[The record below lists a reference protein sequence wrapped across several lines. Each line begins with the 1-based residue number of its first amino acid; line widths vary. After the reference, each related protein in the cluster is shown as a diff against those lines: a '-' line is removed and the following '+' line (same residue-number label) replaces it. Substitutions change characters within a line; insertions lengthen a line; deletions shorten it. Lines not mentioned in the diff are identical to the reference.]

1 MHYYT
6 KHIKDYK
13 TDTAHLNLLEHGVYN
28 SLIDLYILTE
38 NPLEPNLQKLCRLV
52 HAKTD
57 DEIKAVEN
65 ILDEFFI
72 ESDDGYRQKKCDQEL
87 IRIFGKSESARKSA
101 KQRWG
106 SERNANAMQTDSE
119 RNAKA
124 MLPKTQ
130 DPLPNNP
137 IPKKDLTALVS
148 ELKGIYPNAD
158 MSVNKLTDWFS
169 RKYFTNTE
177 TKKKVD
183 INLAYLTLVV
193 KKTKEYVSW
202 YESDKSDFKPQH
214 KLLTTFLNQESWD
227 RDYGGVKVDRVVIA
241 NKLAHEDNNFYN
253 LTKEEQN
260 ERINSYTE

>member
-13 TDTAHLNLLEHGVYN
+13 TDTAHLTLLEHGVYN

-65 ILDEFFI
+65 VLDEFFT

-119 RNAKA
+119 RNANA
-124 MLPKTQ
+124 MLPNTQ

-137 IPKKDLTALVS
+137 IPNKEHTKLFEEFWNT
-148 ELKGIYPNAD
+148 YPHRDGN
-158 MSVNKLTDWFS
+158 
-169 RKYFTNTE
+169 
-177 TKKKVD
+177 
-183 INLAYLTLVV
+183 
-193 KKTKEYVSW
+193 KKTKK
-202 YESDKSDFKPQH
+202 ESLAWWGKQNIDTLTKVLSGVKKYKQYIERCHKDKVFD
-214 KLLTTFLNQESWD
+214 
-227 RDYGGVKVDRVVIA
+227 GGVSDPVRYLK
-241 NKLAHEDNNFYN
+241 
-253 LTKEEQN
+253 N
-260 ERINSYTE
+260 EKYLDELGATRKINSTYL

>member
-13 TDTAHLNLLEHGVYN
+13 TDTAHLTLLEHGVYN
-28 SLIDLYILTE
+28 SLIDLYILSE

-65 ILDEFFI
+65 ILAEFFI

-119 RNAKA
+119 RNANG
-124 MLPKTQ
+124 MLPNTQ
-130 DPLPNNP
+130 HPIPNNP
-137 IPKKDLTALVS
+137 IPNKELTALVT

-158 MSVNKLTDWFS
+158 MSINKLKDWFS
-169 RKYFTNTE
+169 RKSFTNTV
-177 TKKKVD
+177 TRKVVK
-183 INLAYLTLVV
+183 INLDYLTIVL
-193 KKTKEYVSW
+193 KKTKEYVRW
-202 YESDKSDFKPQH
+202 YNSLKSSDFKPEH
-214 KLLTTFLNQESWD
+214 KLLTTFLNKEAWD
-227 RDYGGVKVDRVVIA
+227 MDFKAQVKKIYYT
-241 NKLAHEDNNFYN
+241 NN
-253 LTKEEQN
+253 
-260 ERINSYTE
+260 

>member
-13 TDTAHLNLLEHGVYN
+13 TDTAHLTLLEHGVYN

-65 ILDEFFI
+65 VLTEFFV

-101 KQRWG
+101 KHRWS
-106 SERNANAMQTDSE
+106 SERNANVVQTDSK

-124 MLPKTQ
+124 MLPNTQ
-130 DPLPNNP
+130 DPLPINP
-137 IPKKDLTALVS
+137 LPNKDFDKFWEA
-148 ELKGIYPNAD
+148 YPNKKAKPLALKAWLKHKPNINVVIK
-158 MSVNKLTDWFS
+158 SLTIFKKCEQWTRDKGRYIPYPSSWL
-169 RKYFTNTE
+169 NAEGWNDVIE
-177 TKKKVD
+177 TKKT
-183 INLAYLTLVV
+183 NSTYL
-193 KKTKEYVSW
+193 
-202 YESDKSDFKPQH
+202 
-214 KLLTTFLNQESWD
+214 
-227 RDYGGVKVDRVVIA
+227 
-241 NKLAHEDNNFYN
+241 
-253 LTKEEQN
+253 
-260 ERINSYTE
+260 

>member
-13 TDTAHLNLLEHGVYN
+13 TDTAHLTLLEHGVYN

-65 ILDEFFI
+65 IITEFFV

-101 KQRWG
+101 KHRWG

-124 MLPKTQ
+124 MLPNTQ

-137 IPKKDLTALVS
+137 IPNKELTALVT
-148 ELKGIYPNAD
+148 ELKDIYPNAD
-158 MSVNKLTDWFS
+158 MSVNKLKDWFS
-169 RKYFTNTE
+169 RKSFTNTV
-177 TKKKVD
+177 TRKKVD
-183 INLAYLTLVV
+183 INLDYLTIVL
-193 KKTKEYVSW
+193 KKTKEYVKW
-202 YESDKSDFKPQH
+202 YKSLKSSDFKPEH
-214 KLLTTFLNQESWD
+214 KLLTTFLNKEAWD
-227 RDYGGVKVDRVVIA
+227 MEFK
-241 NKLAHEDNNFYN
+241 
-253 LTKEEQN
+253 TKA
-260 ERINSYTE
+260 RNSTYLNIK

>member
-13 TDTAHLNLLEHGVYN
+13 TDTAHLTLLEHGVYN
-28 SLIDLYILTE
+28 SLIDLYILSE

-65 ILDEFFI
+65 ILAEFFI

-119 RNAKA
+119 RNANG
-124 MLPKTQ
+124 MLPNTQ

-137 IPKKDLTALVS
+137 IPNKELTALVT

-158 MSVNKLTDWFS
+158 MSINKLKDWFS
-169 RKYFTNTE
+169 RKSFTNTV
-177 TKKKVD
+177 TRKVVK
-183 INLAYLTLVV
+183 INLDYLTIVL
-193 KKTKEYVSW
+193 KKTKEYVRW
-202 YESDKSDFKPQH
+202 YNSLKSSDFKPEH
-214 KLLTTFLNQESWD
+214 KLLTTFLNKEAWD
-227 RDYGGVKVDRVVIA
+227 MDFKAQVKKIYYT
-241 NKLAHEDNNFYN
+241 NN
-253 LTKEEQN
+253 
-260 ERINSYTE
+260 